1 MAAAGRLEEEGPALT
16 LSARRLL
23 QWVADYGGL
32 MRAQR
37 SRAGHVFSGMAEL
50 FELYLLHAFHTFAD
64 VPLDELAQGKHL
76 RLVGSPPGWHAET
89 LLSS

>member
-1 MAAAGRLEEEGPALT
+1 
-16 LSARRLL
+16 
-23 QWVADYGGL
+23 

-76 RLVGSPPGWHAET
+76 RLVRSLLNRPGAC
-89 LLSS
+89 LSAWPWLHDA